1 MRISRERLLLSSLV
15 ALFMVLSWSCSSSS
29 EDQSIPIKIQ
39 TPATTSQT
47 QETITTQVTTTSQT
61 QETTTTQATT
71 TSQTQETTTTSG
83 SASNP
88 SQVSEP
94 ELSLATPD
102 ATLKVWMINEDGETA
117 AVIKDESSI
126 PVNIQSAVL
135 AEIDGELFVKI
146 VTSGIPNYVS
156 VIDEKAEAFL
166 SERPLASRDFREGRP
181 LVGVGSRVQF
191 GEDIGYNS
199 TGCQNLPGTGYGYW
213 PPGPVCPENQEIETT
228 FAIYPTETIE
238 NNSETQGL
246 GSIGLWVNGVAVFG
260 WGDGQSWQQEGNW
273 HNIAPIAEGYDL
285 DICPGHSAQGT
296 YHHHSH
302 PICLAEQLGDIG
314 GSHSPVYGFAIDGV
328 PIAGPWV
335 DSDLLAR
342 SSWLPRDYSSEDS
355 ITGCGE
361 IGKRTCHL
369 IDQLNPNAGTFKI
382 NASAPSTS
390 DVVTSMSGN
399 NFVALSGFYM
409 EDWYYESSLNDNSLQ
424 SLDEHNGHF
433 GELPGYTDSLY
444 HYHVTRERNDDG
456 SFFEVFPYYIGPTFY
471 GEIKTVL
478 GNAPPGAGQQGPPP
492 GVGEQGAP
500 PGGGRPDL
508 YAVAQTLGVDVTDL
522 MNALGPPPP
531 DLQSAAIALNVPLE
545 ELQILMGPPR

>member
-1 MRISRERLLLSSLV
+1 MKISRERLLLASLV
-15 ALFMVLSWSCSSSS
+15 TVFMVLSWSCSNSS

-39 TPATTSQT
+39 TPTTQT
-47 QETITTQVTTTSQT
+47 QK
-61 QETTTTQATT
+61 TTTTQA
-71 TSQTQETTTTSG
+71 
-83 SASNP
+83 P
-88 SQVSEP
+88 EP

-102 ATLKVWMINEDGETA
+102 ATLKAWMINEDGETA

-126 PVNIQSAVL
+126 PINIQSAEL
-135 AEIDGELFVKI
+135 TEIDGELFVKI
-146 VTSGIPNYVS
+146 GTSGIPNYVS
-156 VIDEKAEAFL
+156 VIDEKTQTFL
-166 SERPLASRDFREGRP
+166 SERPLASRDFRGGRP

-199 TGCQNLPGTGYGYW
+199 TGCQNLLGTGYGYW

-228 FAIYPTETIE
+228 FAIYPTETTE
-238 NNSETQGL
+238 NNSEAQGL

-260 WGDGQSWQQEGNW
+260 WSDGQSWQQEGNW
-273 HNIAPIAEGYDL
+273 HNIAAIAEEYDL

-302 PICLAEQLGDIG
+302 PICLAEQLEDIG
-314 GSHSPVYGFAIDGV
+314 ASHSPVYGFAIDGV

-335 DSDLLAR
+335 DSGLLAR
-342 SSWLPRDYSSEDS
+342 SSWLPRDYSTADS

-369 IDQLNPNAGTFKI
+369 IDQLNPNAGTVEI
-382 NASAPSTS
+382 DASAPSTS
-390 DVVTSMSGN
+390 DVVTSLSGN

-433 GELPGYTDSLY
+433 GELPGYTDPLY

-478 GNAPPGAGQQGPPP
+478 GNGPPGAGRQGPPP
-492 GVGEQGAP
+492 GVEQQGPP

-508 YAVAQTLGVDVTDL
+508 PAVAQALGVDVTDL

-531 DLQSAAIALNVPLE
+531 DLHSAATALNVSLE
-545 ELQILMGPPR
+545 ELQILMGPPG